1 MKDAAC
7 LLKLATLDSGSSSGS
22 YLTVV
27 VLAIEVVHF
36 SLGLLCPSIPLT

>member
-27 VLAIEVVHF
+27 LAIEVVHF